1 MKIYDLII
9 IGAGASGCMAGIQAA
24 KRGASVLLVD
34 KNEKIGKKIYIT
46 GKGRCNLTNNSDIQT
61 HLNNTIRGARFMNSA
76 IRRFTP
82 SDTIEMFEPFV
93 KLKTEH
99 GNRVFPASD
108 KSSDIIS
115 ALNKMLTIAGAEVC
129 LNTEVKEA
137 YKSEDIYHI
146 KCSNNKEYQSYSV
159 LIATGGK
166 SYSATGSTGYG
177 YKLASKFGHNII
189 EPKPALIPII
199 VKENVKDI
207 EGLSLKFVEARV
219 EINNKIIAKEF
230 GEMLFTSDGV
240 SGPIILTLSSKIN
253 REELSNAKLYIDFKP
268 RLSEQ
273 MLNDKFMREFTEFSK
288 KNLSTYLKTLLPSRL
303 VPYFIEKFKLV
314 DKKMSEMS
322 KNDRNMLIRGLK
334 KFDLSIKLLDNI
346 EKAIITSGGVDTKEV
361 SPKTFES
368 KLVEGLYFAG
378 EVLDI
383 DALTGGFNLQ
393 IAFSTGFVVG
403 DSVRLRWYFGY
414 VL

>member
-1 MKIYDLII
+1 MMIYDLII

-24 KRGASVLLVD
+24 RRGASVLLLE

-46 GKGRCNLTNNSDIQT
+46 GKGRCNLTNNSDVQT

-82 SDTIEMFEPFV
+82 ADTMEIFEPFV
-93 KLKTEH
+93 SIKTEH

-115 ALNKMLTIAGAEVC
+115 ALSKMLANAGANVK
-129 LNTEVKEA
+129 LDTEVTDVCKKENT
-137 YKSEDIYHI
+137 YYI
-146 KCSNNKEYQSYSV
+146 KCVNGAEYQSYSV

-166 SYSATGSTGYG
+166 SYSATGSNGYG
-177 YKLASKFGHNII
+177 YKLASKFGHTII
-189 EPKPALIPII
+189 EPKPALVPII
-199 VKENVKDI
+199 VKENVKEI
-207 EGLSLKFVEARV
+207 EGLSLKFVEASV
-219 EINNKIIAKEF
+219 ELNNKVIAKEF

-253 REELSNAKLYIDFKP
+253 REDLTNAKLYIDFKP
-268 RLSEQ
+268 KLSEQ
-273 MLNDKFMREFTEFSK
+273 TLNDKFLREFTEFSK
-288 KNLSTYLKTLLPSRL
+288 KNLSNYLKTILPSSI
-303 VPYFIEKFKLV
+303 VPHFISKFKFI
-314 DKKMSEMS
+314 DKKLSEMS
-322 KNDRNMLIRGLK
+322 KNDRNMLIKGLK

-393 IAFSTGFVVG
+393 IAFSSGFVVG
-403 DSVRLRWYFGY
+403 DSVRLR
-414 VL
+414 

>member
-1 MKIYDLII
+1 MIIYDLII
-9 IGAGASGCMAGIQAA
+9 IGAGASGSMAAIQAA
-24 KRGASVLLVD
+24 RRGASVLLLD

-82 SDTIEMFEPFV
+82 ADTMDMFEPFV
-93 KLKTEH
+93 SLKTEH
-99 GNRVFPASD
+99 GNRVFPVSD
-108 KSSDIIS
+108 KSSDIIF
-115 ALNKMLTIAGAEVC
+115 ALSKMLANAGVEVG
-129 LNTEVKEA
+129 LNTEVQDVVLKG
-137 YKSEDIYHI
+137 DIYNI
-146 KCSNNKEYQSYSV
+146 KCTNNKEYQSYSV

-166 SYSATGSTGYG
+166 SYSATGSTGHG

-189 EPKPALIPII
+189 EPKPALVPII
-199 VKENVKDI
+199 VKESVKEI
-207 EGLSLKFVEARV
+207 EGLSLKFVEASL
-219 EINNKIIAKEF
+219 EINNKVIAKEF

-240 SGPIILTLSSKIN
+240 SGPIILTLSSKIS
-253 REELSNAKLYIDFKP
+253 REDLSNSRLYIDFKP
-268 RLSEQ
+268 KLSEQ
-273 MLNDKFMREFTEFSK
+273 MLNDKFVREFTEFSK
-288 KNLSTYLKTLLPSRL
+288 KNLSTYLKTLLPSSL
-303 VPYFIEKFKLV
+303 VPYFINKFQFV

-322 KNDRNMLIRGLK
+322 KNDRNMLIKGLK

-361 SPKTFES
+361 SPKTLES
-368 KLVEGLYFAG
+368 KLVKGLYFAG

-403 DSVRLRWYFGY
+403 DSVRLKWYFGY